1 MLRTLYPADY
11 MVLLY
16 SIQSEKVRCIM
27 AITINIYYTGEKDK
41 EFIK

>member
-16 SIQSEKVRCIM
+16 SIQSEK
-27 AITINIYYTGEKDK
+27 GEVHYGNYNKYLLYR
-41 EFIK
+41 